1 MLVLDFALFQM
12 FYCTE
17 KTLVLVELAS
27 MANIFVIELA
37 LLLQNWEAGWRLKGL
52 FSLLV

>member
-1 MLVLDFALFQM
+1 MSSNPKRYYFSAITVMLVLDFALFQM

-17 KTLVLVELAS
+17 KTLVLVELAG

-37 LLLQNWEAGWRLKGL
+37 LLLQN
-52 FSLLV
+52 